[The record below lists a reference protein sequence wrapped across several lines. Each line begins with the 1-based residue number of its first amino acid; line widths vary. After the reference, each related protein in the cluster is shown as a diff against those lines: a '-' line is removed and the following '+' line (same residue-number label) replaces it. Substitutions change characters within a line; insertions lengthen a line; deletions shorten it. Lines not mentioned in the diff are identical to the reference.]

1 MLIRQKPHHL
11 ILIQVSVTRVTFIFI
26 IVNIKCTG
34 VTTARCICHNLP
46 PVISFLFKN
55 RYQLQVSSFKT
66 GSILVHSFF
75 FFSHRL
81 RPVDNQDSDR
91 NQHQCDQV
99 FHSEYISL
107 TQNDRGKDHPEY
119 RIRKSED

>member
-46 PVISFLFKN
+46 LLKT
-55 RYQLQVSSFKT
+55 YKKLQTSM
-66 GSILVHSFF
+66 
-75 FFSHRL
+75 
-81 RPVDNQDSDR
+81 
-91 NQHQCDQV
+91 
-99 FHSEYISL
+99 FHSYFNEYAFVTNQFMYYSQVPVLSIGVNS
-107 TQNDRGKDHPEY
+107 
-119 RIRKSED
+119 

>member
-34 VTTARCICHNLP
+34 VTTARCICRLLLFL
-46 PVISFLFKN
+46 FLFKN

>member
-55 RYQLQVSSFKT
+55 RDYLQMP
-66 GSILVHSFF
+66 FF
-75 FFSHRL
+75 
-81 RPVDNQDSDR
+81 NTDSQM
-91 NQHQCDQV
+91 NLLISPTADQ
-99 FHSEYISL
+99 
-107 TQNDRGKDHPEY
+107 R
-119 RIRKSED
+119 

>member
-46 PVISFLFKN
+46 LLKTYKKLQTSMAFTICFLL
-55 RYQLQVSSFKT
+55 YQFPDKK
-66 GSILVHSFF
+66 
-75 FFSHRL
+75 
-81 RPVDNQDSDR
+81 
-91 NQHQCDQV
+91 
-99 FHSEYISL
+99 L
-107 TQNDRGKDHPEY
+107 TIYLHDFIIY
-119 RIRKSED
+119 L